1 MADDNERF
9 DWSSDNIVVPE
20 QKPIAVYWNPLGA
33 LVIRQQ
39 AGEYERE
46 DPFVVIQPSHIPALL
61 SRIEKL
67 LSEGPSAE
75 E

>member
-1 MADDNERF
+1 MADDKERF
-9 DWSSDNIVVPE
+9 DWTSDDIVVPE

-46 DPFVVIQPSHIPALL
+46 DPFVVIQSSHVPALL

-67 LSEGPSAE
+67 LTEGPSAE
-75 E
+75 G